1 MVKYTW
7 RDYDRQ
13 LRNQPGLPNADCCG
27 GWRYSNA
34 GMNMAV
40 ITDYGDYGQIV
51 MYLHLGQTS
60 KYQLPP
66 NKIKSRLPY
75 LFSNQRFS

>member
-27 GWRYSNA
+27 GGRYSKA

-60 KYQLPP
+60 KYQPP
-66 NKIKSRLPY
+66 QIKL
-75 LFSNQRFS
+75 NQSCPTFCFVHL